1 MHASSTP
8 PVQGTLRRPP
18 QGPGRPLA
26 RRSSLGS
33 RVSRRLRAVPLVA
46 ALFALL
52 AAPSCDNVACVF
64 SEAGCVNQN
73 SSGGIGSQPATRL
86 STADWVRPA
95 APTVTR
101 MLPSADAHPET
112 PIVVEFSESMAADSV
127 RGAFEI
133 LESGGF
139 AGLPL
144 TSTLTGDGRLA
155 VLSSVTALDEGA
167 TYQVL
172 YAEDAQLY
180 DLTGQTLSIPE
191 DRVVGEFTVAETP
204 SDEPSLLTSFPADG
218 ATSASALSTIVA
230 VFDRPMDAS
239 SINVTSFRVTVDGGA
254 PPTNTGPVVLQ
265 ATVGMGASAPDPRVV
280 LWRAQNALG
289 DRLSFG
295 DDASVQVSL
304 SSPGGAGQ
312 IEDEDMNPL
321 PETSFGFT
329 TSRVPA
335 PSGAQILSTP
345 NDAIGIANLDGTTP
359 LSMQVDLAV
368 PAADGDTLEIY
379 LVGRDL
385 QNDEDDLPRN
395 AALIRTFPLSG
406 GAVSV
411 LLSEAELR
419 LARTTS
425 PVTGVFQDGD
435 VTFAFAVVSGAIR
448 TPVRVL
454 DVDAAGADVVD
465 PVLDTTAPSLVE
477 LGHFGEQVSEFR
489 SDLRDLVVNGV
500 ANEELRSVEVRT
512 QIGLVVFDN
521 GTFPDVASFDATT
534 GRFLA
539 QPVTLGLVD
548 AADLPA
554 TLEVTLYDAAL
565 NASDTTMVPFY
576 QLGASG
582 PGAALPGPDV
592 TVTVFDARSLL
603 PVAGAQVFTH
613 EDDGGVYT
621 AVATATTDMQGRA
634 SLASAIVGETIVSVD
649 ATGYDLFSFHG
660 APTARLDVPLHAT
673 GAGTAVVAAGL
684 GANFEEIS
692 LLDNLIYDSRVP
704 FPFSGLSSA
713 TSCFFNPFT
722 EQTGCVFDA
731 YGAEAR
737 RLGAL
742 TSFSVNEPAN
752 EGLYSAE
759 SFLRAFVWEA
769 PRPGLEPG
777 STASPALIVDQLL
790 AAVTTPPEDRAI
802 DAPLQVLD
810 VAGATGVD
818 TGALDGPP
826 TVRLEGLAPGLPNAP
841 AVGLGVAFDQG
852 GGVYNLR
859 AAYPGVVDGI
869 LGGGGDQLG
878 ALVESGALDG
888 DHFFVAEIADTDGN
902 RSGTRR
908 RLTLATGTLELSPVP
923 VITAPVGATG
933 GPSFDVVFDDVIP
946 DALGQEGIYRL
957 IVADSAGRAWRL
969 WRFDPPDANGP
980 SVTIHLPDIGLGGG
994 APLADGALAATV
1006 TSYSLP
1012 APPGTLTYG
1021 GFDRDAFA
1029 WTEIE
1034 VQRDR
1039 RSVGE
1044 PVLWTQP

>member
-1 MHASSTP
+1 MQPSSTP
-8 PVQGTLRRPP
+8 QRPRAPRSRRP
-18 QGPGRPLA
+18 RPI
-26 RRSSLGS
+26 GS
-33 RVSRRLRAVPLVA
+33 RALPLLA
-46 ALFALL
+46 ALLAVL

-64 SEAGCVNQN
+64 SAEGCVNQN

-86 STADWVRPA
+86 RTADWVRPG
-95 APTVTR
+95 APTVSR
-101 MLPSADAHPET
+101 MFPTANAHPET
-112 PIVVEFSESMAADSV
+112 PIVVEFSESMAAASIS
-127 RGAFEI
+127 GAFEI

-144 TSTLTGDGRLA
+144 TATLTGDGRLA
-155 VLSSVTALDEGA
+155 ILSSVTSLDEGV

-172 YAEDAQLY
+172 FSEDAELY
-180 DLTGQTLSIPE
+180 DLTGQTLSVPE

-204 SDEPSLLTSFPADG
+204 SDEPRLLTSFPAGG
-218 ATSASALSTIVA
+218 ATAASALSTIVA
-230 VFDRPMDAS
+230 VFDRPMDPTT
-239 SINVTSFRVTVDGGA
+239 INVTSFRVTVDGGA

-280 LWRAQNALG
+280 VWRAQNALG

-295 DDASVQVSL
+295 DGATVEVSL
-304 SSPGGAGQ
+304 SSSGGAAV
-312 IEDEDMNPL
+312 IEDEDMNAL
-321 PETSFGFT
+321 PETTFEFT
-329 TSRVPA
+329 TSAIPP
-335 PSGAQILSTP
+335 PSAVQILSAP
-345 NDAIGIANLDGTTP
+345 SDAIGIANLDGTSP

-368 PAADGDTLEIY
+368 PANDGDTLEIY

-385 QNDEDDLPRN
+385 QDDEDGLPRN

-419 LARTTS
+419 LAASTA
-425 PVTGVFQDGD
+425 PVSGVFQDGA
-435 VTFAFAVVSGAIR
+435 VTFAFAVVSGATR

-454 DVDAAGADVVD
+454 DVDPGSAVAD
-465 PVLDTTAPSLVE
+465 PVLDTTAPVLEE
-477 LGHFGEQVSEFR
+477 LGHFGMQVSEFR

-500 ANEELRSVEVRT
+500 SDEQLRSVEVRT
-512 QIGLVVFDN
+512 QIGLIVFDN
-521 GTFPDVASFDATT
+521 GTFPEVASFDEAS

-539 QPVTLGLVD
+539 QPVTLGIVDLV
-548 AADLPA
+548 DLPA
-554 TLEVTLYDAAL
+554 TLEVTLYDEAL
-565 NASDTTMVPFY
+565 NASETTMVPFY

-634 SLASAIVGETIVSVD
+634 TLASAIVGETIVSVD

-660 APTARLDVPLHAT
+660 APTARLDVPLYAS
-673 GAGTAVVAAGL
+673 GSGTAVVTAGL
-684 GANFEEIS
+684 GAPFEEIS
-692 LLDNLIYDSRVP
+692 LLENRVFDSRVP
-704 FPFSGLSSA
+704 FPFDPLASA

-722 EQTGCVFDA
+722 EDTGCVFA
-731 YGAEAR
+731 PYGAEAR
-737 RLGAL
+737 RLGSL
-742 TSFSVNEPAN
+742 TGFSLNVPAN

-759 SFLRAFVWEA
+759 SFLRAFVWA
-769 PRPGLEPG
+769 VPQPGLEPG
-777 STASPALIVDQLL
+777 ATPTPALIVDQLL
-790 AAVTTPPEDRAI
+790 AAVTTPAEDRAI
-802 DAPLQVLD
+802 DAPAQVLN

-818 TGALDGPP
+818 TGDLVGAP

-869 LGGGGDQLG
+869 LGGGGDELG

-908 RLTLATGTLELSPVP
+908 RLTLATGTLGLSPVP
-923 VITAPVGATG
+923 AITAPVASTG

-946 DALGQEGIYRL
+946 DALGQDGIYQL
-957 IVADSAGRAWRL
+957 IVADSDGRAWRL
-969 WRFDPPDANGP
+969 WRFDQPDASGP
-980 SVTIHLPDIGLGGG
+980 SITIHVPDIALGGG

-1029 WTEIE
+1029 WTEIA

-1039 RSVGE
+1039 RSVGA